1 MLNEAYAA
9 YERCKAGIWVV
20 FRQCIDKKATYMLQ
34 TLRQAL
40 CHKDSTVLQ
49 RLAKEEGHVVS
60 MLIQYYTL

>member
-1 MLNEAYAA
+1 MLSVLNEAYVA

-40 CHKDSTVLQ
+40 CQ
-49 RLAKEEGHVVS
+49 RAVQSYRG
-60 MLIQYYTL
+60 